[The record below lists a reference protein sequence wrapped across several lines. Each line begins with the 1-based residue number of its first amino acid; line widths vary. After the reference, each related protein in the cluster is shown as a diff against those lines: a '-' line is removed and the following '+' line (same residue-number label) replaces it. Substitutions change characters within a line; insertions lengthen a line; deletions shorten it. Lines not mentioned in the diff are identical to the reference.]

1 MNLNDPAW
9 LERNYNNRLLVP
21 EFPQFLARWQA
32 ESAQA
37 RQQMACELDLPY
49 GTGPAESLDVFPAA
63 RPGAPVAVFIHGGYW
78 RALSKADH
86 SFVAPALHALG
97 ATVVVPDYALCPA
110 VTIPEITMQMVRAL
124 AWTWR
129 HAARFNGDASRITV
143 IGHSAGGHLALLA
156 GAGVL
161 YFGVLAAMLLAC
173 QWSAFET
180 GLPSQV
186 LRSAL
191 SISGLHDLTPIART
205 PFLQADLRLTPADV
219 RRASPAKLPAPAR
232 GRLYAVAGGDESA
245 EFIRQMQLIR
255 QAWGPQAV
263 PVCEAL
269 SGLNHFS
276 VLEALVQPGHRLHQ
290 LGKELIAAL

>member
-143 IGHSAGGHLALLA
+143 IGHSAGGHLA
-156 GAGVL
+156 
-161 YFGVLAAMLLAC
+161 AMLLAC

-276 VLEALVQPGHRLHQ
+276 VVQSLTQSGSRLQALAQRL
-290 LGKELIAAL
+290 LSAL